1 MGKLKKFTLIA
12 VGTVV
17 LVFVLWTVVALTFS
31 YSDGDRVG
39 YVQKI
44 SHKGWIFKTW
54 EGELAMVN
62 IPGAMSEKFNFSV
75 RDDAVAK
82 SIQDTMG
89 KRVRLSYEEHI
100 GIPVSWFADTR
111 YFVVGVEVTE
121 GQ

>member
-1 MGKLKKFTLIA
+1 MAKLKKFVLIA
-12 VGTVV
+12 LATIVG
-17 LVFVLWTVVALTFS
+17 VFVLWTLVAMNFS

-39 YVQKI
+39 YVQKL
-44 SHKGWIFKTW
+44 SNKGWIFKTW

-82 SIQDTMG
+82 SIQDSMG

-100 GIPVSWFADTR
+100 GIPVSWFAETR